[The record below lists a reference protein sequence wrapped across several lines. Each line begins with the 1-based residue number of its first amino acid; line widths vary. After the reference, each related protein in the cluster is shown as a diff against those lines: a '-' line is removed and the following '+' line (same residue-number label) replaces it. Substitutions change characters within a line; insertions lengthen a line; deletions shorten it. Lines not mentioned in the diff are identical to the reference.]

1 MRNVRRGASK
11 WWPFRLN
18 GDRKEMDTSR
28 LEKVRQGIQKVNRF
42 IAGVGACF
50 LLPLML
56 LTTTDVLARDLFN
69 HPIPG
74 TIELSEYMLA
84 VFVILGI
91 AYTQQVKGYVKVST
105 FISRL
110 PPSAQLLLEIM
121 TTLLGLS
128 VFSILVWQGL
138 VIGLEEK
145 TVSDMLRVP
154 QYPFRL
160 LVALAACFV
169 CLELLIDFGNVLKKI
184 GSKAS

>member
-1 MRNVRRGASK
+1 
-11 WWPFRLN
+11 
-18 GDRKEMDTSR
+18 MDTRR
-28 LEKVRQGIQKVNRF
+28 LERVRQGIQKVNRF

-56 LTTTDVLARDLFN
+56 LTTTDVLGRDLFN

-105 FISRL
+105 FVSRL
-110 PPSAQLLLEIM
+110 SPRAQLLLEII

-128 VFSILVWQGL
+128 VFSILVWQAL
-138 VIGLEEK
+138 VIGVEEK

-160 LVALAACFV
+160 LVALATCLV